1 MFTQIIRLV
10 VLINDAHSDTMLL
23 GRMAAGE
30 ADAFSQLF
38 NRYWDKVYSTAL
50 VFTKSGEQAEDAAQ
64 EVFMRLWQNRSKA
77 TTIDNLDAFLFIATR
92 NFIYNKL
99 SRIKLEEAYS
109 NYLQHQVIHLHAGPE
124 TLTEVRE
131 LQAIIEAGIQQLPP
145 QQQKAFRLSREKGL
159 RHEEIARQLGIS
171 KASVKDY
178 IVKAIAFLRKYLQ
191 EHAVLFSSLYFFFSP
206 KK

>member
-1 MFTQIIRLV
+1 MT
-10 VLINDAHSDTMLL
+10 
-23 GRMAAGE
+23 AGD

-50 VFTKSGEQAEDAAQ
+50 VFTKSSELAEDTAQ
-64 EVFMRLWQNRSKA
+64 EVFMRLWQNRGKA
-77 TTIDNLDAFLFIATR
+77 GEIDNLDAFLFIATR
-92 NFIYNKL
+92 NLIYNRL
-99 SRIKLEEAYS
+99 NRMKLEEAYS
-109 NYLQHQVIHLHAGPE
+109 HYLQYQVTTLHTGPE
-124 TLTEVRE
+124 TFAEERE

-159 RHEEIARQLGIS
+159 SHEEIGRQLGIS

-178 IVKAIAFLRKYLQ
+178 IVKAIAFLRRYLQ
-191 EHAVLFSSLYFFFSP
+191 EHAAILGSLYLIFSQ